1 MIPDGNLDLHER
13 MKKTRDDKCVSKC
26 CFLKKYNWLF
36 KTREVAMYCEV
47 YNICRSKTYNNN
59 NRKDGKKENRN
70 TME

>member
-1 MIPDGNLDLHER
+1 
-13 MKKTRDDKCVSKC
+13 
-26 CFLKKYNWLF
+26 
-36 KTREVAMYCEV
+36 MYCEV